1 MDKLLVLVVF
11 FALHGLAPGYIQ
23 DLVMPNSPNRNRRD
37 DQRLFVVPRFTL
49 EGFGR
54 RAFSV
59 SGATLRNSLP
69 EHFLWQLF
77 IRSNDNCLISQNT
90 PFHNCT
96 AELILQLIVAYLRS
110 TWKSIS
116 ISENIDSFNR
126 SNPLMLIC
134 VI

>member
-1 MDKLLVLVVF
+1 MDKLLVLVFF

-23 DLVMPNSPNRNRRD
+23 DLVMPDSPNRNRRD

-69 EHFLWQLF
+69 ENSRHSNTLAVSILRH
-77 IRSNDNCLISQNT
+77 IRSIFSTLD
-90 PFHNCT
+90 P
-96 AELILQLIVAYLRS
+96 YL
-110 TWKSIS
+110 T
-116 ISENIDSFNR
+116 
-126 SNPLMLIC
+126 LL
-134 VI
+134 